1 MTTRLKSIHP
11 YSTSSSFFS
20 FIIVCFQMLTN
31 PITKSWVSRSG
42 WWKSSERSEAPR
54 PCCQWASVPCTTS
67 GLCCASCAHGGQL
80 SDPSGSRAA
89 GVPHGPA
96 TAETEPRHANP
107 EAPGFGPS
115 GDPTRERVQV
125 CIFITHVTP
134 VSSYRNTYCTYN
146 SWKSPTSLGCLKL
159 HWIFKPVI
167 QFFRFET
174 HHLT

>member
-1 MTTRLKSIHP
+1 
-11 YSTSSSFFS
+11 
-20 FIIVCFQMLTN
+20 MLTN
-31 PITKSWVSRSG
+31 PITDPITKSWVSRSG

-67 GLCCASCAHGGQL
+67 GLYCASCAHGGQL

-96 TAETEPRHANP
+96 TAETEPHHTNP

-125 CIFITHVTP
+125 CIFITHVTL
-134 VSSYRNTYCTYN
+134 VSSYRNAYCTYN

-159 HWIFKPVI
+159 HLIFKPVI
-167 QFFRFET
+167 KLLLQIWNPSFNLIVLLSNSTTLFT
-174 HHLT
+174 MLM